1 MTISRLKTNREA
13 IYRRVGACCA
23 IAANI
28 GVTALALCAL
38 GVTFEFRP
46 TLWTWLLRAVVLWA
60 FVAVV
65 LDIAV
70 EYYRYMRTLTQYEIA
85 LKERHE
91 VMAELSQCGRQL
103 VDLQPENSDDTE

>member
-1 MTISRLKTNREA
+1 MRFINVRRQRITTTIEA
-13 IYRRVGACCA
+13 VVWLVIL
-23 IAANI
+23 IA
-28 GVTALALCAL
+28 VTWLWLGHAWPADTPASVHVVRIALAAILI
-38 GVTFEFRP
+38 GTG
-46 TLWTWLLRAVVLWA
+46 LWS
-60 FVAVV
+60 
-65 LDIAV
+65 AV

>member
-1 MTISRLKTNREA
+1 MFSW
-13 IYRRVGACCA
+13 GAA
-23 IAANI
+23 ALRDLADTVFDIIA
-28 GVTALALCAL
+28 TM
-38 GVTFEFRP
+38 
-46 TLWTWLLRAVVLWA
+46 
-60 FVAVV
+60 
-65 LDIAV
+65 V